1 MGWSLNWFRS
11 GGGNGETVFITIS
24 DLKADIIKPKIIQ
37 SAIVEEQIIS
47 AKIEIIEIN
56 AVVNEQEI
64 IKSKIE

>member
-1 MGWSLNWFRS
+1 MGWAINWFRKT
-11 GGGNGETVFITIS
+11 GFVTIS

-47 AKIEIIEIN
+47 ATIEKIEIN